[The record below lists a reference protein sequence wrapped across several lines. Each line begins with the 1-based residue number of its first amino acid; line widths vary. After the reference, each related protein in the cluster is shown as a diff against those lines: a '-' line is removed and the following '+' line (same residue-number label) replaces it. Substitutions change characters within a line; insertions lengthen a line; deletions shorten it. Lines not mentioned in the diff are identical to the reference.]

1 MNSARIDTVLRKASV
16 ASLIGFVVAAI
27 GASLVFAFESRSPAL
42 ATIGA
47 VVGFVG
53 VLGSLAI
60 VVVRLVLSI
69 IWLVSKAHELIR
81 RAS

>member
-1 MNSARIDTVLRKASV
+1 
-16 ASLIGFVVAAI
+16 
-27 GASLVFAFESRSPAL
+27 L

-60 VVVRLVLSI
+60 VVARLVLSI